1 MVCLSYL
8 ATNRNGS
15 LRMRAIVGAALSV
28 ALFGVAALVTA
39 CGLGGEAPTAMPEPT
54 ATVAPTATPAPT
66 PTPTPEATPTPRSG
80 TVFMRYLRAQG
91 LLRSG
96 QYEESIPQFD
106 VVIRLVPDFAE
117 AYHGRGLAYYNE
129 DQIDRALE
137 DFDKAIELKAD
148 FADAYRNRG
157 VLYTNRGQMALG
169 VPDLRRALELYEE
182 KDDEERAADVR
193 RLLSGVFP

>member
-8 ATNRNGS
+8 ATNRNGG
-15 LRMRAIVGAALSV
+15 LRMRAIVSAALSV

-182 KDDEERAADVR
+182 KDDEARAADVR

>member
-1 MVCLSYL
+1 MVCLTYL
-8 ATNRNGS
+8 AGNRNGGG
-15 LRMRAIVGAALSV
+15 RMRTIVGAALS
-28 ALFGVAALVTA
+28 GVLLGAAVLSAA
-39 CGLGGEAPTAMPEPT
+39 CGLGGQAPTATPEPT
-54 ATVAPTATPAPT
+54 ATVAPTATAAPT
-66 PTPTPEATPTPRSG
+66 ATPTPEATPTPRSG
-80 TVFMRYLRAQG
+80 TVFIRYLRAQG

-137 DFDKAIELKAD
+137 DFDKAIELKANY
-148 FADAYRNRG
+148 ADAYRNRG
-157 VLYTNRGQMALG
+157 VLYTNRGQITLG

-182 KDDEERAADVR
+182 KGEEERAADVR
-193 RLLSGVFP
+193 RLLSGVYP